1 MAARGCMTLGR
12 ARTLAK
18 AADAISALTCQAL
31 RGIPAAFSPLI
42 QQVRPHPGQQECAAN
57 LLRYLE
63 GSRLLSEPGELR
75 TQDPYS
81 LRCIP
86 QVHGASRDAFEW
98 VKGVLEREINAATDN
113 PQIFPAE
120 AQVISGGNFHGQPLA
135 LALDFW
141 PLPWPNWPI
150 SPSAGLSAW

>member
-57 LLRYLE
+57 LLRYW
-63 GSRLLSEPGELR
+63 RAVALSEPGGSGPR
-75 TQDPYS
+75 IPIHCAAFPRYS
-81 LRCIP
+81 
-86 QVHGASRDAFEW
+86 ASRDA
-98 VKGVLEREINAATDN
+98 A
-113 PQIFPAE
+113 
-120 AQVISGGNFHGQPLA
+120 SG
-135 LALDFW
+135 
-141 PLPWPNWPI
+141 
-150 SPSAGLSAW
+150 